1 MENKLAIICGK
12 FDVGGIFFS
21 SKGTTHERSHPQWI
35 VLELQ
40 LSVPAQL
47 FFLFSWSF
55 VMHIEKKFH
64 FSKRIFAQTYV
75 WLPLLCRIYEHVKK
89 HAFKCLEYPKEL
101 NVEKLHQCYNFRRA
115 ITMLASHSK
124 CAFFF
129 QSSIHPFMF
138 YHYSVTGL
146 QEALAEKPG
155 FPFPQPP
162 TPAHIEHRRIPGPGN
177 NLSSRYS
184 SQMSNHVNWL
194 LLM

>member
-129 QSSIHPFMF
+129 SIIHPSIHVLPLFCDWVAG
-138 YHYSVTGL
+138 SL
-146 QEALAEKPG
+146 SREAWVSLS
-155 FPFPQPP
+155 
-162 TPAHIEHRRIPGPGN
+162 PAT
-177 NLSSRYS
+177 YS
-184 SQMSNHVNWL
+184 STHRTQTHSWARQ
-194 LLM
+194 